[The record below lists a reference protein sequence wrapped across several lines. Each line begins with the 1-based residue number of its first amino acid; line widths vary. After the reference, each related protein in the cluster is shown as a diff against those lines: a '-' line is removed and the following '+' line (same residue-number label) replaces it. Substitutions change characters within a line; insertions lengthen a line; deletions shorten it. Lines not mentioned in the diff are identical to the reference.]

1 MMIAKG
7 NYGYAKSLKRRRL
20 LLMLACFA
28 FILADVIISL
38 VFFQTKKTLFVVV
51 ACVMAIPFAKNLI
64 GYLMV
69 IRCEPLTPEEH
80 EAAEKIAEERGFEM
94 AYDISVTATEG
105 VLFYPCVAIYNNNVI
120 GLLQQGQNQ
129 KKKDAVEYLK
139 MVQQGPPTKPRVVV
153 VDSLKD
159 MKRELDRLN
168 PPKEDQIHADVKIA
182 ERLMELGF

>member
-1 MMIAKG
+1 
-7 NYGYAKSLKRRRL
+7 
-20 LLMLACFA
+20 
-28 FILADVIISL
+28 
-38 VFFQTKKTLFVVV
+38 
-51 ACVMAIPFAKNLI
+51 
-64 GYLMV
+64 V

-129 KKKDAVEYLK
+129 KKDAVEYLK